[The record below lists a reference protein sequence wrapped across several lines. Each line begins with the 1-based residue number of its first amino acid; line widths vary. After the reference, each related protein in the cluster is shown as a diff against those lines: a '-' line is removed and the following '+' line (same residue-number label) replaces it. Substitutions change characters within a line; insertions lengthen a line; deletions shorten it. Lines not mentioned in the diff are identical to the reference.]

1 MQLKNFTHLK
11 SPVVIDPNWEV
22 IVSRL
27 VEERHRKSLSQ
38 EALAHKI
45 GCASSLI
52 HKWEQ
57 FKRLPSGFLFLC
69 WLQALECEVEIKK
82 H

>member
-1 MQLKNFTHLK
+1 M
-11 SPVVIDPNWEV
+11 IDPNWHM
-22 IVSRL
+22 IVTRL
-27 VEERHRKSLSQ
+27 VEERHRQALSQ
-38 EALAHKI
+38 EALAHRI

-69 WLQALECEVEIKK
+69 WLQALDCEVEVKTNQQG
-82 H
+82 

>member
-1 MQLKNFTHLK
+1 M
-11 SPVVIDPNWEV
+11 IDPNWHE
-22 IVSRL
+22 IVTRL
-27 VEERHRKSLSQ
+27 VEERHRQELSQ
-38 EALAHKI
+38 EALAHRI

-69 WLQALECEVEIKK
+69 WLQALDCEVEIKTNQQG
-82 H
+82 